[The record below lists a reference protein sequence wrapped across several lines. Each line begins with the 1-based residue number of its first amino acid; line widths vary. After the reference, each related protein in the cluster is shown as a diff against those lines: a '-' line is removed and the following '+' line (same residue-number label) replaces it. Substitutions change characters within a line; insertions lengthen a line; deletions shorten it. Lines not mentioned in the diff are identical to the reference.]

1 MRRAPKVLA
10 LEPVRRR
17 LELVLHAMYGIS
29 MRVTSPGSAADED
42 VMLPAQLDA
51 RAGLGEALARYRALA
66 LMQAERRARGTHDA
80 APSGDPLAHDLYL
93 LAESAAAERE
103 VVTRARALAPVLGA
117 FRFVELSERPKL
129 NRLSHAE
136 LRVELLMRAMLA
148 SPADQIPSPLPT
160 CDDPVASRAWADW
173 MAAEI
178 HRASGGRS
186 PYRSLNPMTMWGLA
200 WSRHRVPS
208 VNGLGGGGSG
218 VDPSS
223 ESGAE
228 DDAGTRRTESDETDG
243 GETHSKEAQGATDHA
258 DSAGEVREGGAPSS
272 AATSSVANDD
282 LPATP
287 DELRPESLRAA
298 ADRPPAGGIAY
309 PEWDEYGQRL
319 RSHGVTVSCSIAEEG
334 DGSWAA
340 DVLREHAPL
349 VRQTRDRFAP
359 LRARRLRL
367 RRQRVGDEL
376 DLEAC
381 VTALTDRRIGHAPS
395 ERLYQVVRPARHT
408 VAIMLLV
415 DVSGST
421 GTRLDDGRTVLDV
434 ERMTLLL
441 ASEALAALGDPYA
454 MLAFSSAGR
463 HGVRVRTI
471 KAFAEHDMG
480 AVRRRISALVPHDNT
495 RLGAA
500 VRHATSVLD
509 AQPAE
514 RRVLLLLS
522 DGTPNDVDWYQGAY
536 AIEDSRHAL
545 HEARAD
551 GVHPFC
557 LTVEQ
562 DEQDYLPHV
571 FGKNGYQVLR
581 KPEQLPG
588 ALLGVVD
595 RMLRE

>member
-1 MRRAPKVLA
+1 VRLHRYLRNRALRLTRHVSSPVRHWRVRRAPKVLA
-10 LEPVRRR
+10 LETVRRR
-17 LELVLHAMYGIS
+17 LELVLHAMYGVQ
-29 MRVTSPGSAADED
+29 MRVTGASSAADED
-42 VMLPAQLDA
+42 LVLPAQLDA
-51 RAGLGEALARYRALA
+51 RAGLHEALGRYRALA
-66 LMQAERRARGTHDA
+66 LMQAARRARGTYDA
-80 APSGDPLAHDLYL
+80 TPSADPLANDLYL
-93 LAESAAAERE
+93 LAESVAAERE
-103 VVTRARALAPVLGA
+103 VATRAPALAPVLGTL
-117 FRFVELSERPKL
+117 RFVELSARPKML
-129 NRLSHAE
+129 RLSHPE
-136 LRVELLMRAMLA
+136 LRVELLLRAVLA
-148 SPADQIPSPLPT
+148 APADQIPLPLPT

-178 HRASGGRS
+178 RRSSGGRS

-200 WSRHRVPS
+200 WTRRRAP
-208 VNGLGGGGSG
+208 
-218 VDPSS
+218 DAA
-223 ESGAE
+223 ESG
-228 DDAGTRRTESDETDG
+228 G
-243 GETHSKEAQGATDHA
+243 GETPSEEAEGATDHP
-258 DSAGEVREGGAPSS
+258 DEAGDVSEGGAPSS
-272 AATSSVANDD
+272 SAMSTNANDD
-282 LPATP
+282 LPAAL
-287 DELRPESLRAA
+287 DDVRPESVRANV
-298 ADRPPAGGIAY
+298 DRARAGGIAY
-309 PEWDEYGQRL
+309 PEWDEYTQLL
-319 RSHGVTVSCSIAEEG
+319 RPRGATVSCSIAEEG
-334 DGSWAA
+334 DGGWAD
-340 DVLREHAPL
+340 DVLRDHAPL

-376 DLEAC
+376 DLEEC

-408 VAIMLLV
+408 VAFMLLV

-421 GTRLDDGRTVLDV
+421 GMRLDDGRTVLDI

-441 ASEALAALGDPYA
+441 ASEALATLGDPYA
-454 MLAFSSAGR
+454 MLAFSGAGR

-471 KAFAEHDMG
+471 KEFAEHDVG

-514 RRVLLLLS
+514 RRVLLILS
-522 DGTPNDVDWYQGAY
+522 DGKPNDVDWYQGEY
-536 AIEDSRHAL
+536 AIEDSRRAL

-581 KPEQLPG
+581 KPEQLPA

-595 RMLRE
+595 RMMRE